1 MIEKSIKISWN
12 VWDWAGKDYN
22 KIWVQNNQLFF
33 ILYTNVPS
41 GWGGGVDRVMC
52 ILSNSQ

>member
-33 ILYTNVPS
+33 MLYTNVPS